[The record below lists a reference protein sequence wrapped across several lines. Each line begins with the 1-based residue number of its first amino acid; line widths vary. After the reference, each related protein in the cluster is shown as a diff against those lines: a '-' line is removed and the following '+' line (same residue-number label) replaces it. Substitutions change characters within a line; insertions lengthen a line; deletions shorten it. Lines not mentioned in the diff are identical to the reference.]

1 MSSNANSKLEI
12 CRWLIAVTVLGF
24 LSGTLEA
31 ATATAAEL
39 RPVPAAQAR
48 ARVVTVQDSAASA
61 AFQPNAAVSRNLVR
75 RGLPAMTR
83 KTNETEAWRSLVSPR
98 DVVGFKVYSSPGPA
112 SGTRP
117 AVVAALVESL
127 LAAGHPA
134 RQIVIWDRYD
144 TDLRQAGFFE
154 LGARLG
160 VRVKGANEAGYDERQ
175 FYESP
180 FIGQLIWGDFE
191 FRRSGGMV
199 GRKSFVTK
207 LLTSD
212 ITKIITVTPLL
223 NHNRAGVTGTLMNLA
238 LGSVDNSHRFEVD
251 ADRLAAAVPE
261 IFAMAPVADHLVL
274 NVVDAIY
281 CQYFGEYKS
290 LLHYSTAL
298 NQLRFSTDP
307 VALDILS
314 MDELDRQRTRAGAP
328 LAKKRLELYHNA
340 SLLELGV
347 SELGNIRVESAP

>member
-1 MSSNANSKLEI
+1 MFAAVVV
-12 CRWLIAVTVLGF
+12 WLWAGGLPAG
-24 LSGTLEA
+24 
-31 ATATAAEL
+31 AAEL
-39 RPVPAAQAR
+39 RPVPAAVTQ
-48 ARVVTVQDSAASA
+48 ARVVTAQDGGASE
-61 AFQPNAAVSRNLVR
+61 AFNPNGAVIKNLVA
-75 RGLPAMTR
+75 RGLRAVTR
-83 KTNETEAWRSLVSPR
+83 KPDTTAAWRSLVTAK

-117 AVVAALVESL
+117 AVVQALVESL
-127 LAAGHPA
+127 LAAGHPG

-144 TDLRQAGFFE
+144 GDLRQAGFYE

-160 VRVKGANEAGYDERQ
+160 VRVRGANEAGYDERQ
-175 FYESP
+175 YYESP

-191 FRRSGGMV
+191 FRRQGGMV

-212 ITKIITVTPLL
+212 VTKIITVTPLL
-223 NHNRAGVTGTLMNLA
+223 NHNRGGVTGALLSLA
-238 LGSVDNSHRFEVD
+238 LGSVDNSYRFEVE

-261 IFAMAPVADHLVL
+261 IFALVPVADRVVL

-281 CQYFGEYKS
+281 CQYMGEYKS
-290 LLHYSTAL
+290 LLHYTTTL

-307 VALDILS
+307 VALDVLS
-314 MDELDRQRTRAGAP
+314 LDELERQRVRAGVPA
-328 LAKKRLELYHNA
+328 AKKRMELYYNA

-347 SELGNIRVESAP
+347 SELANIRVETAP